1 MQINIGEK
9 ISALRTAKNV
19 TRERFA
25 AFLGVDAET
34 VCSWED
40 GEAYPPIEIIV
51 VLSRYFGVTTD
62 ELLCV
67 ESMSLERR
75 IEEYVRRYDSAMDSG
90 NLLAAIDTMH
100 EALRHFPDD
109 YRFKGMLMY
118 ALCCNCDRKNT
129 VMFTSGEIISLGE
142 DILSGCTDDAIR
154 LEARRLLCLHY
165 CKALGETTN
174 SLRHAAMLPGREYSR
189 EELLPF
195 ITNGDDKLCVL
206 RENNRFYTAS
216 LVRSIREYA
225 DLCGES
231 DERRMMYYN
240 TALRTAQLI
249 YSDGDYH
256 ALAYELMECCKSIAA
271 LHMAMGE
278 SDKALD
284 ALEAAA
290 GFAGDYDG
298 MSSDTDA
305 EHTSPLIALT
315 TSQKPDTSDTPASQ
329 TLLGELLELSCFEPL
344 RYSEKLRGICE
355 MLEKSDD

>member
-1 MQINIGEK
+1 M
-9 ISALRTAKNV
+9 

-25 AFLGVDAET
+25 AFLGVDADK
-34 VCSWED
+34 VRSWED
-40 GEAYPPIEIIV
+40 GEEYPPIEIIV

-174 SLRHAAMLPGREYSR
+174 SIRHAAMLPGREYSR

-225 DLCGES
+225 DLCG
-231 DERRMMYYN
+231 
-240 TALRTAQLI
+240 
-249 YSDGDYH
+249 DYH
-256 ALAYELMECCKSIAA
+256 ALAYELMECCKAIAA

-315 TSQKPDTSDTPASQ
+315 TSQKPDTSDTPAAQ